1 MEPNYVARKSVVK
14 ALSFWLILFFWL
26 VIPLAIQ
33 IYRILAA
40 KNDVIEFYDDKVVCK
55 SGILNKKEDQ
65 TVFAGVYAVSLE
77 QSLFGRIF
85 NYGNISVDCP
95 GKWDIDT
102 EGVKDPVALKKYLE
116 TKIAARMNTIVTN

>member
-1 MEPNYVARKSVVK
+1 MEPNYVARKSVVN

-26 VIPLAIQ
+26 VIPLIIQ
-33 IYRILAA
+33 ICRILAV
-40 KNDVIEFYDDKVVCK
+40 KNDIIEFYDDKVVCK

-77 QSLFGRIF
+77 QSLFGRMF
-85 NYGNISVDCP
+85 NYGNLRVDCP

-102 EGVKDPVALKKYLE
+102 EGVKDPIALKKYLE
-116 TKIAARMNTIVTN
+116 TKISTRMNTFVTN